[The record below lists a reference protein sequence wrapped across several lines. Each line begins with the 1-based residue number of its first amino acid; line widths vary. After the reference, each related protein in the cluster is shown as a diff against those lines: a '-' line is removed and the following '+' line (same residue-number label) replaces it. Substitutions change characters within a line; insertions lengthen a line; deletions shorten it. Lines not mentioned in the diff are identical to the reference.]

1 MNCDK
6 ITNEKDD
13 VALTY
18 IRPNKAKEKL
28 YDKTFFSYYKP
39 HKKLFA
45 FDIVCSLMIA
55 ACNMFYPFVAKT

>member
-1 MNCDK
+1 MPADFCITAVCLFCLTVSMNCDK

-28 YDKTFFSYYKP
+28 YDKTFFF
-39 HKKLFA
+39 LLQTA
-45 FDIVCSLMIA
+45 
-55 ACNMFYPFVAKT
+55 